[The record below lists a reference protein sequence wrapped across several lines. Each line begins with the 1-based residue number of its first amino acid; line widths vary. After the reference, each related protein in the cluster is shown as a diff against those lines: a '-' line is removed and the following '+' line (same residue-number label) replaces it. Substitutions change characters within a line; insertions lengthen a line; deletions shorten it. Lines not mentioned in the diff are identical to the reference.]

1 MMAVAETGGFVFDG
15 ITDVEV
21 GMREEVEVTDIS
33 NVVVVEVLVVVTS
46 TKDTVLDK
54 ELEGDGLCGVEG
66 ELGTCAIEIIIVN
79 LYDRYKL

>member
-21 GMREEVEVTDIS
+21 GMREEVEVRDIS
-33 NVVVVEVLVVVTS
+33 NVVVVVDVAVVVVADVLIIVVVVEVLVMVTS

-54 ELEGDGLCGVEG
+54 EL
-66 ELGTCAIEIIIVN
+66 
-79 LYDRYKL
+79 